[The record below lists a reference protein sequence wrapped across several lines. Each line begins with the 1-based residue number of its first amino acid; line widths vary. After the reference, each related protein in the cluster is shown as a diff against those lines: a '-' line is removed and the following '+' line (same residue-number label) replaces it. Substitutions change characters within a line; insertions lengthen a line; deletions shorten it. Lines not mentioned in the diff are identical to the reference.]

1 MIYIYVILCILI
13 IVIIL
18 ILYINRK
25 DLFINQ
31 DDKLTIPKLYY
42 CTFYTDNL
50 KDIMYEHKTKVEPYV
65 DNFYAFNK
73 NDIINLGGDKYVRAF
88 SDEHILKPNPGLHR
102 MQFGAYKPFILL
114 YLLKNAKEN
123 DIIIF
128 RDVNIKK
135 YPAYI
140 TEIENIK
147 ETAKYIQ
154 TFNKQNIVMPI
165 EENPQKNNKLLKNLC
180 RKKVL
185 DMLSFN
191 DNIKNYQC
199 LGANII
205 IVKKSSV
212 SIKHLQEWAELCL
225 NDELLSPITGPDEE
239 DDFMH
244 HCPEQA
250 LFSIMMAN
258 KSEQGIVEKNYPGV
272 YMTNRT
278 FSKNHIFE
286 YKISK

>member
-1 MIYIYVILCILI
+1 M
-13 IVIIL
+13 
-18 ILYINRK
+18 
-25 DLFINQ
+25 NQ
-31 DDKLTIPKLYY
+31 DNKLTIPKLYY

-50 KDIMYEHKTKVEPYV
+50 KDIMYEHKIKVEPYV
-65 DNFYAFNK
+65 DKFYAFNK
-73 NDIINLGGDKYVRAF
+73 NDIINLGGGDFVREF
-88 SDEHILKPNPGLHR
+88 SDKHILKPNPGLHKIA
-102 MQFGAYKPFILL
+102 FGAYKPFILL
-114 YLLKNAKEN
+114 HLLKDANYN

-140 TEIENIK
+140 TDIENIK
-147 ETAKYIQ
+147 EMAEYIL
-154 TFNKQNIVMPI
+154 TFNKQDIVMPI
-165 EENPQKNNKLLKNLC
+165 EGNPQNNKKLLKNLC
-180 RKKVL
+180 KKKVL

-205 IVKKSSV
+205 IVKKSSI
-212 SIKHLQEWAELCL
+212 SIKHLEEWVKLCL
-225 NDELLSPITGPDEE
+225 NDELLSPIKGPDE
-239 DDFMH
+239 DAGFSH

-258 KSEQGIVEKNYPGV
+258 KSEQGIIEKNYPGV